1 MLMQTLYDSR
11 LTELAKTLDTTVDY
25 LQSVRETHW
34 AARLNDIKVQL
45 ETDPG
50 AAINTLIGAF
60 EGHKNLNRLYLSG
73 PRNGHSLSERQ
84 EIEANGKLHVL
95 RTHLYA
101 LANELAP
108 SGA

>member
-1 MLMQTLYDSR
+1 MQTLIDNR

-25 LQSVRETHW
+25 LQTVRETHW
-34 AARLNDIKVQL
+34 AARLNDIRAQL
-45 ETDPG
+45 DIDPG
-50 AAINTLIGAF
+50 AAINTLTGVF
-60 EGHKNLNRLYLSG
+60 EGHEDLNRLYLSG

-101 LANELAP
+101 LAKDLSS